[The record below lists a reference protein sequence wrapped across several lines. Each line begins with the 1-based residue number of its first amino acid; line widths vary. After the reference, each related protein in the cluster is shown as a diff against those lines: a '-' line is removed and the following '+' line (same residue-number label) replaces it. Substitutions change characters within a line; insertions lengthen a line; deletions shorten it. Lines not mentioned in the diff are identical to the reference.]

1 MSVNATQPYRTEHA
15 LLVLLGQYAQHLGL
29 IPALMAV
36 PLHQKTYIHRPQTKI
51 LEFLVAILAGLPH
64 LEDISRAGRP
74 LDQDQAV
81 ATAWQQAGWAD
92 YSGVGRSLQALTQA
106 EAEAVGW
113 VLREISQ
120 PLIDEQITQALA
132 EQGRLIYDGDLTGR
146 PVSNTSTTYPEAA
159 FGHMDD
165 EVRLGYQAAVVSV
178 GSPTHGRLWL
188 AVKPHPG
195 NLVSCLLAEELVLAA
210 EAATGIRPWRRTDL
224 LRQRWQAICAQ
235 RSQAEQ
241 RLAQRQADLATAQ
254 AELRS
259 RAERLQAAETTLA
272 ALISDYQAR
281 QRPERPHS
289 QLAQVR
295 QQAETRQ
302 RQSARQA
309 QIVAHLTKQV
319 VRQQDALVL
328 IQAQEAGLHE
338 RLLRFEHE
346 NATNPA
352 PVAAVFRLDAGF
364 GTGDNVALLIEMGYE
379 VYTRPHSHQVR
390 DSLLQRVDDTTA
402 WLRVGANADMV
413 AWPTQTLP
421 SCPYPVDLALE
432 RFHTGQTRRHGVLL
446 HFGADAVTA
455 DLPAWFDFYNG
466 RQTIEAGIKE
476 GKGVFQMHHLKVR
489 TAPALWLQ
497 EQLAAFAAN
506 FVRWAAHWLS
516 TQCDQEPEQWLA
528 PVAASVKTLVQVA
541 AHTPADVA
549 WLPGGC
555 LLRFTAESLY
565 AGRTIQTGGWAFQ
578 LSLPL
583 FQSCSFEPLSTNQ
596 ALIAQPLR

>member
-1 MSVNATQPYRTEHA
+1 
-15 LLVLLGQYAQHLGL
+15 
-29 IPALMAV
+29 MAV
-36 PLHQKTYIHRPQTKI
+36 PLHQKTYRHRPQTKI
-51 LEFLVAILAGLPH
+51 VEFLVAILAGLPH
-64 LEDISRAGRP
+64 LEDLSRDGRP

-92 YSGVGRSLQALTQA
+92 YSGVGRTLQGLTQA
-106 EAEAVGW
+106 EAEAIGRA
-113 VLREISQ
+113 LQEISQ

-132 EQGRLIYDGDLTGR
+132 AQGRLIYDGDLTGR
-146 PVSNTSTTYPEAA
+146 PVSNTSTTYPGAA

-165 EVRLGYQAAVVSV
+165 EIRLGYQAAVVSV
-178 GSPTHGRLWL
+178 GSPTYGRLWL

-210 EAATGIRPWRRTDL
+210 EAATGVRPWRRTDL
-224 LRQRWQAICAQ
+224 LRHRWQALCTQ
-235 RSQAEQ
+235 GSQAEQ
-241 RLAQRQADLATAQ
+241 RLAQRRADLATAQ

-259 RAERLQAAETTLA
+259 RTERLQVAETALATLV
-272 ALISDYQAR
+272 SDYQAR

-289 QLAQVR
+289 QLAQAR

-302 RQSARQA
+302 RQHARQA
-309 QIVAHLTKQV
+309 QVVAHLTQQV
-319 VRQQDALVL
+319 AHHQDALVL
-328 IQAQEAGLHE
+328 VQAQEAGLQA
-338 RLLRFEHE
+338 RLQRFEHE

-352 PVAAVFRLDAGF
+352 PMAAVFRLDAGF

-379 VYTRPHSHQVR
+379 VYTRPHNHQVR
-390 DSLLQRVDDTTA
+390 DSLLKRVDNTTA
-402 WLRVGANADMV
+402 WLRVGANADIV
-413 AWPTQTLP
+413 AWPSQPLP

-432 RFHTGQTRRHGVLL
+432 RFHTGQTQRHGMLL
-446 HFGADAVTA
+446 HFGAAAVTA
-455 DLPAWFDFYNG
+455 DLPAWFDFYNE
-466 RQTIEAGIKE
+466 RQTVEAGIKE
-476 GKGVFQMHHLKVR
+476 GKAVFQMHHLKVR

-516 TQCDQEPEQWLA
+516 TQCAQEPEQWLA

-549 WLPGGC
+549 WLPDGC

-565 AGRTIQTGGWAFQ
+565 AGRTIQIGGWAFQ